1 VAGLWEWTGQEKHL
15 FGEEESEVFVTAS
28 GIELRWQHGLWLG
41 VVPFRHRILEAVLG
55 GTPEA
60 PDEAHLAALN
70 RFLDRL
76 EDNIAALK
84 KRVRFGI
91 LYHPIR
97 IAINNQARVGI
108 QFRHRL
114 TGNQSILIQE

>member
-1 VAGLWEWTGQEKHL
+1 MS
-15 FGEEESEVFVTAS
+15 FGEEEDEVFVIVS

-41 VVPFRHRILEAVLG
+41 FVPYRPWRLEAILG

-60 PDEAHLAALN
+60 PTNADVAAFS

-76 EDNIAALK
+76 DDNITALK
-84 KRVRFGI
+84 KRVRFSF
-91 LYHPIR
+91 LYYPIR
-97 IAINNQARVGI
+97 IAINNEARVGV

-114 TGNQSILIQE
+114 TGNQSVLIQE